1 MDNLIHETLSTY
13 FYILKKTGEVNYDQS
28 YKVVLIL
35 FMKKLLDTDKQHYY
49 SEEQLQLIK
58 NTLIRLTKS
67 TCFLPCNNKIMKAV
81 NKYLNLP

>member
-1 MDNLIHETLSTY
+1 MDNLIHDALSTY
-13 FYILKKTGEVNYDQS
+13 FQILKKTGEVNDDQS

-35 FMKKLLDTDKQHYY
+35 FIKKLLDTNKQHYY
-49 SEEQLQLIK
+49 SEEQLQIIK

-81 NKYLNLP
+81 NNI

>member
-1 MDNLIHETLSTY
+1 MDNLIHEALSTY
-13 FYILKKTGEVNYDQS
+13 FQILRKTGEVKEDQS

-35 FMKKLLDTDKQHYY
+35 FIKKLLDTNKQHYY
-49 SEEQLQLIK
+49 SEDQLQIIK

-81 NKYLNLP
+81 NNI

>member
-1 MDNLIHETLSTY
+1 MDNLIHDALSTY
-13 FYILKKTGEVNYDQS
+13 FQILKKTGEVNDDQS

-35 FMKKLLDTDKQHYY
+35 FIKKLLDTNKQHYY
-49 SEEQLQLIK
+49 SEDQLQIIK

-81 NKYLNLP
+81 NNN

>member
-1 MDNLIHETLSTY
+1 MDNLIHDALSTY
-13 FYILKKTGEVNYDQS
+13 FQILRKTGEVKYDQS

-35 FMKKLLDTDKQHYY
+35 FIKKLLDTNKQHYY
-49 SEEQLQLIK
+49 SEDQLQIIK

-81 NKYLNLP
+81 NNI

>member
-1 MDNLIHETLSTY
+1 MDNLIHDALSTY
-13 FYILKKTGEVNYDQS
+13 FQILKKTGEVKKDQS

-35 FMKKLLDTDKQHYY
+35 FIKKLLDTNKQHYY
-49 SEEQLQLIK
+49 SEDQLQIIK

-81 NKYLNLP
+81 NNI

>member
-1 MDNLIHETLSTY
+1 MDNLIHDALSTY
-13 FYILKKTGEVNYDQS
+13 FQILKKTGEVNDDKS

-35 FMKKLLDTDKQHYY
+35 FIKKLLDTNKQHYY
-49 SEEQLQLIK
+49 SEDQLQIIK

-81 NKYLNLP
+81 NNI

>member
-1 MDNLIHETLSTY
+1 MDNLIHETLSTH

-35 FMKKLLDTDKQHYY
+35 FITKLLDTDKQHYY

>member
-1 MDNLIHETLSTY
+1 MDNLIHETISTN
-13 FYILKKTGEVNYDQS
+13 FYILKKTGEVKKDQS

-35 FMKKLLDTDKQHYY
+35 FIKKLLDTDKQHYY
-49 SEEQLQLIK
+49 SEEQLQILK

>member
-1 MDNLIHETLSTY
+1 MDNLIHEALSTY
-13 FYILKKTGEVNYDQS
+13 FQILKKTGEVKEDQS

-35 FMKKLLDTDKQHYY
+35 FIKKLLDNNRQHYY
-49 SEEQLQLIK
+49 SEEQLQIIK

-81 NKYLNLP
+81 NNI

>member
-1 MDNLIHETLSTY
+1 MDNLIYDALSTY
-13 FYILKKTGEVNYDQS
+13 FQILKKTGEVNDDQS

-35 FMKKLLDTDKQHYY
+35 FIKKLLDTNKQHYY
-49 SEEQLQLIK
+49 SEDQLQIIK

-81 NKYLNLP
+81 NNI

>member
-1 MDNLIHETLSTY
+1 MDNLIHDALSTY
-13 FYILKKTGEVNYDQS
+13 FQILKKTGEVNDDQS

-35 FMKKLLDTDKQHYY
+35 FIKKLLDTNKQHYY
-49 SEEQLQLIK
+49 SEDQLQIIK

-81 NKYLNLP
+81 NNI

>member
-1 MDNLIHETLSTY
+1 MDNLIHDALSTY
-13 FYILKKTGEVNYDQS
+13 FQILKKTGEVNEDQS

-35 FMKKLLDTDKQHYY
+35 FIKKLLDTNKQHYY
-49 SEEQLQLIK
+49 SEDQLQIIK

-81 NKYLNLP
+81 NNI

>member
-1 MDNLIHETLSTY
+1 MDNLINDALSTY
-13 FYILKKTGEVNYDQS
+13 FQILKKTGEVNDDQS

-35 FMKKLLDTDKQHYY
+35 FIKKLLDTNKQHYY
-49 SEEQLQLIK
+49 SEDQLQIIK

-81 NKYLNLP
+81 NNI

>member
-13 FYILKKTGEVNYDQS
+13 FYILKKTGEVNQDQS

-35 FMKKLLDTDKQHYY
+35 FLKKLLDTDKQHYY

>member
-1 MDNLIHETLSTY
+1 MDNLIHETLSTN
-13 FYILKKTGEVNYDQS
+13 FYILKKTGEVNQDQS

-35 FMKKLLDTDKQHYY
+35 FIKKLLDTNKQHYY
-49 SEEQLQLIK
+49 SEDQLQIIK

-81 NKYLNLP
+81 NNI

>member
-1 MDNLIHETLSTY
+1 MDNLIYDALSTY
-13 FYILKKTGEVNYDQS
+13 FQILKKTGEVNDDQS

-35 FMKKLLDTDKQHYY
+35 FIKKLLDTNKQHYY
-49 SEEQLQLIK
+49 TEDQLQIIK

-81 NKYLNLP
+81 NNI

>member
-1 MDNLIHETLSTY
+1 MDNLIHDALSTY
-13 FYILKKTGEVNYDQS
+13 FQILKKTGEVKEDQS

-35 FMKKLLDTDKQHYY
+35 FIKKLLDNNKQHYY
-49 SEEQLQLIK
+49 SEDQLQIIK

-81 NKYLNLP
+81 NNI

>member
-13 FYILKKTGEVNYDQS
+13 FYILKKTGEVNQDQS

-35 FMKKLLDTDKQHYY
+35 FLKKLLDTDKQHYY
-49 SEEQLQLIK
+49 SEEQLQIIK

>member
-1 MDNLIHETLSTY
+1 MDNLIHETLSTN
-13 FYILKKTGEVNYDQS
+13 FYILKKTGEVNKDQS

-35 FMKKLLDTDKQHYY
+35 FIKKLLDTDKQHYY
-49 SEEQLQLIK
+49 SEEQLQLLK

-67 TCFLPCNNKIMKAV
+67 TCFLPCNNRIMKAV

>member
-1 MDNLIHETLSTY
+1 MDNLIHEALSTY
-13 FYILKKTGEVNYDQS
+13 FYVLKKTGEVKEDQS

-35 FMKKLLDTDKQHYY
+35 FIKKLLDTDKQHYY
-49 SEEQLQLIK
+49 SEEQLQIIK

-81 NKYLNLP
+81 NNI

>member
-1 MDNLIHETLSTY
+1 MDNLIHDALSTY
-13 FYILKKTGEVNYDQS
+13 FQILKKTGEVNDDQS

-35 FMKKLLDTDKQHYY
+35 FIKKLLDTDKQHYY
-49 SEEQLQLIK
+49 SEEQLQIIK

>member
-1 MDNLIHETLSTY
+1 MDNLIHEALSTY
-13 FYILKKTGEVNYDQS
+13 FQILKKTGEVNDDQS

-35 FMKKLLDTDKQHYY
+35 FIKKLLDTNKQHYY
-49 SEEQLQLIK
+49 SEEQLQIIK

-81 NKYLNLP
+81 NNI